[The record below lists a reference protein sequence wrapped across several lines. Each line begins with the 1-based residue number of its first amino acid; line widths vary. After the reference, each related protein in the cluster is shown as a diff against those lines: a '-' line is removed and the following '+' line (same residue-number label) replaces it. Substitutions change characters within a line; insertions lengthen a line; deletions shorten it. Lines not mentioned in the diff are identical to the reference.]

1 MSKTLKI
8 LVVRFS
14 SIGDIVLTTP
24 VLRSLKHL
32 PNTQVHFLTKHRY
45 HSILANNPNVDKVF
59 YLGDSL
65 YQVIKDLKQ
74 EKYDYIIDLHN
85 NFRSFS
91 LILLGATI
99 RRYSKSNFKK
109 FIYMKF
115 GINFLNNTHVVD
127 RYMDTIKFLG
137 ATNDNQG
144 LDYYIDPKV
153 DVDFN
158 IDQRFVAWSIGASQ
172 NQKKLSVSQVSDV
185 VSKMDLPIVLL
196 GGENE
201 REDGE
206 KIINESNRDNIF
218 NFCGRLTLDESA
230 YIIKHCL
237 FLLSN
242 DTGLMHIG
250 AALQKNLIS
259 FWGCTKPDMGFS
271 PYLSNEKS
279 IKIISSK
286 SKRQCSKHGNSC
298 RFTNDGCIKLIDAKE
313 IHDAIEKVSS

>member
-1 MSKTLKI
+1 MPKTLKI
-8 LVVRFS
+8 LIVRFS

-24 VLRSLKHL
+24 VIRSLKHHS
-32 PNTQVHFLTKHRY
+32 NTQVHFLTQHRY
-45 HSILANNPNVDKVF
+45 HSILTNNPNVDKVF
-59 YLGDSL
+59 FLGDSL
-65 YQVIKDLKQ
+65 YQVVQDLKE

-85 NFRSFS
+85 NLRSLS
-91 LILLGATI
+91 LILLGTTI
-99 RRYSKSNFKK
+99 KRYSKSNFKK
-109 FIYMKF
+109 FMYMKF
-115 GINFLNNTHVVD
+115 GINCLNNTHVVD

-137 ATNDNQG
+137 VKNDNQG

-218 NFCGRLTLDESA
+218 NFCGRLTLDKSA

-250 AALQKNLIS
+250 AALQKNIIS
-259 FWGCTKPDMGFS
+259 FWGCTKPSLGFS
-271 PYLSNEKS
+271 PYLSNIKS
-279 IKIISSK
+279 ENIITEMSM
-286 SKRQCSKHGNSC
+286 RPCSKHGKYC
-298 RFTNDGCIKLIDAKE
+298 RFQSDGCIKEIDEGIILNTVERLLK
-313 IHDAIEKVSS
+313 